1 MVIYANSGQNKL
13 PLKEKKIYNE
23 KNILTKKNNN
33 SKINKKYFNNSS
45 KIVLQI
51 FLESMIFIIFEAL

>member
-1 MVIYANSGQNKL
+1 MVIYANSGHNKL

-23 KNILTKKNNN
+23 KNILSKKNNN

>member
-13 PLKEKKIYNE
+13 PMKEKKIYKE
-23 KNILTKKNNN
+23 KNKLSKKTN

>member
-13 PLKEKKIYNE
+13 PMKEKKICKE
-23 KNILTKKNNN
+23 KNKLSKKTN